1 MSTPSSPS
9 TPVDRDGVPAS
20 QAPTPPASPPAAPPV
35 GTGPPQ
41 AAHGAS
47 PVPPATPLELSRRA
61 VAPDVARGLALLGIA
76 IANSVIHLWGG
87 PVGAGLRPVDGS
99 TLDRVVDGVVSLL
112 VDRRTMPMFA
122 LLYGY
127 GIGVVLRRRAQAGV
141 PWLAARGDLVRRA
154 AVLAAFGA
162 VHIVLL
168 FEGDILATY
177 GLTGLLAVTLVRARG
192 RTLAVVGGIAAALG
206 AIGAGSAQALAAW
219 EGAAGDLA
227 LLGDAEQHVL
237 GAMVVRLMSLF
248 AAPFG
253 VALALPL
260 VLLGLWFARSSVLE
274 EPQRHLA
281 LLRRWVLG
289 GLSVSV
295 VGGLPMALA
304 VARVW
309 DPGPAGVFGVATLHE
324 LTGMAGG
331 VAFASLVA
339 WVVAARGA
347 TVAGLGPVG
356 RALRAVGV
364 RSLTCYLLQSVLFV
378 LPLRGWAGGLGEHLS
393 SAQVVAWAVGVWLV
407 TVVVAVLLE
416 RAGRRGPAE
425 ALYRRLVYRTP
436 QTA

>member
-1 MSTPSSPS
+1 MSTPSA
-9 TPVDRDGVPAS
+9 VPA
-20 QAPTPPASPPAAPPV
+20 PPPPPAPPAAPP
-35 GTGPPQ
+35 TWQ
-41 AAHGAS
+41 
-47 PVPPATPLELSRRA
+47 PVPATSPLEPGRRA

-87 PVGAGLRPVDGS
+87 PVGPGLRPVDGS
-99 TLDRVVDGVVSLL
+99 TLDRVVDGVVSLF

-127 GIGVVLRRRAQAGV
+127 GIGVVLRRRARAGV
-141 PWLAARGDLVRRA
+141 PWFAARGDLVRRA

-192 RTLAVVGGIAAALG
+192 RTLAVVGAVSAVLAAL
-206 AIGAGSAQALAAW
+206 GAGSAQALAAW
-219 EGAAGDLA
+219 EGGAGDMA
-227 LLGDAEQHVL
+227 LLGDAEQHAL
-237 GAMVVRLMSLF
+237 GALAVRLMSLF
-248 AAPFG
+248 VAPFG
-253 VALALPL
+253 VAVALPL

-274 EPQRHLA
+274 EPQHHVA
-281 LLRRWVLG
+281 LLRRWVVV
-289 GLSVSV
+289 GLAVSV
-295 VGGLPMALA
+295 AGGAPMALA

-309 DPGPAGVFGVATLHE
+309 EPGPAGLFGVATLHE

-339 WVVAARGA
+339 WVVAARGL
-347 TVAGLGPVG
+347 TVATLGPVG

-378 LPLRGWAGGLGEHLS
+378 IPLRGWAGGLGEHLS

-407 TVVVAVLLE
+407 TVAVAVLLE

-425 ALYRRLVYRTP
+425 TLYRRLVYRTP
-436 QTA
+436 RTA

>member
-1 MSTPSSPS
+1 MSTPSAF
-9 TPVDRDGVPAS
+9 PAPQS
-20 QAPTPPASPPAAPPV
+20 PPAPPAAPPV
-35 GTGPPQ
+35 APPVSGGP
-41 AAHGAS
+41 AYHGQ
-47 PVPPATPLELSRRA
+47 PVPPTAPLEPARRA

-76 IANSVIHLWGG
+76 IANSVIHLWGAPIG
-87 PVGAGLRPVDGS
+87 PGLRPVDGS
-99 TLDRVVDGVVSLL
+99 TLDRVVDGVVSLF

-177 GLTGLLAVTLVRARG
+177 GLTGLLAVALVRARG
-192 RTLAVVGGIAAALG
+192 RTLAVVGGIAATLGALG
-206 AIGAGSAQALAAW
+206 AGASQALATW
-219 EGAAGDLA
+219 EGAAGDVA
-227 LLGDAEQHVL
+227 LFGDAEQHVL
-237 GAMVVRLMSLF
+237 GALAVRMMSLF

-253 VALALPL
+253 VAIALPL

-274 EPQRHLA
+274 EPQRHVA
-281 LLRRWVLG
+281 LLRRWVVG
-289 GLSVSV
+289 GLTVSV
-295 VGGLPMALA
+295 LGGLPMALA

-309 DPGPAGVFGVATLHE
+309 DPGTAGIFGVATLHE
-324 LTGMAGG
+324 ATGMAGG

-339 WVVAARGA
+339 WVVAARGL
-347 TVAGLGPVG
+347 TVATLGPVG

-407 TVVVAVLLE
+407 TVAVAVLLE

-425 ALYRRLVYRTP
+425 TLYRRLVYRTP
-436 QTA
+436 RTA